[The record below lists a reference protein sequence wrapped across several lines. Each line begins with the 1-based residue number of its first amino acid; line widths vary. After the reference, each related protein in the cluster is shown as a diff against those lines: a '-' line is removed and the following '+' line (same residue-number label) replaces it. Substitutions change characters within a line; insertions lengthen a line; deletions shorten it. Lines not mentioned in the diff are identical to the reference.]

1 MKVTLNEDMSA
12 IAKPCNNG
20 LCTGA
25 PIKGSWFAF
34 YDQAFKVELENGQ
47 RFIANYKYALK
58 EYVASNPISL
68 GAKEIHDV

>member
-1 MKVTLNEDMSA
+1 MKINLNEDMTA
-12 IAKPCNNG
+12 EAKYCTNGVCN
-20 LCTGA
+20 GA

-34 YDQAFKVELENGQ
+34 YDQAFKVELDNGR
-47 RFIANYKYALK
+47 RFITNYKYALK